1 MDKRNLQLPP
11 GMMMP
16 TAGDAMLAELQ
27 RIRLEISA
35 LTLIAMARAL
45 NSTGQVEKAKEILNS
60 ISISSAKSKPKED
73 KKDG

>member
-1 MDKRNLQLPP
+1 
-11 GMMMP
+11 MP